1 MCGVEKYR
9 FIVID
14 VVIAC
19 HSASLLIVM
28 SAKSYK
34 DLDWNCFRLTFACR
48 FSNYLAQ
55 RAYTE
60 VWLNPC
66 SRTGGWLVK
75 LSCID
80 SSGSPRADMPSLSTA
95 IPPSNLNALDFV
107 STSLSLSSLHPELC
121 ALKSRSP
128 TPTKIKMP
136 AVFPNLAE
144 SERLEIMAKE
154 GYRCDI
160 LYLKLAMGH

>member
-1 MCGVEKYR
+1 
-9 FIVID
+9 
-14 VVIAC
+14 
-19 HSASLLIVM
+19 
-28 SAKSYK
+28 
-34 DLDWNCFRLTFACR
+34 
-48 FSNYLAQ
+48 
-55 RAYTE
+55 
-60 VWLNPC
+60 
-66 SRTGGWLVK
+66 
-75 LSCID
+75 
-80 SSGSPRADMPSLSTA
+80 MPSLSTA

-144 SERLEIMAKE
+144 CERLEIMAKE

-160 LYLKLAMGH
+160 LYLKLTMGH